1 MGSESFREGRPP
13 ARDWVPRV
21 LTHPVHG
28 ILIER
33 PQKIVGE
40 SARYVKADGWDQYRI
55 VWDLEDAELLVPESL
70 VTKANDRAK
79 QFEQRALA
87 AERRQRTFNPS
98 ELMTIV
104 SSLSILLA
112 LISATLLGWRGFWVA
127 DLLGVAA
134 VLGTYSMVSR
144 EKKEGPDDR
153 IRSK

>member
-1 MGSESFREGRPP
+1 MSSESLREGRPP

-33 PQKIVGE
+33 PQSIVGDV
-40 SARYVKADGWDQYRI
+40 ARYVKADGWDAHRI
-55 VWDLEDAELLVPESL
+55 VWDLEDAELMVPESL

-87 AERRQRTFNPS
+87 AERRQRTFNPL

-104 SSLSILLA
+104 SALSILLV

-127 DLLGVAA
+127 DLLGLAA
-134 VLGTYSMVSR
+134 VLGTYSVVPKA
-144 EKKEGPDDR
+144 KKGEPDGR
-153 IRSK
+153 IRPE